1 MNKNETQLEITSRS
15 NAYQISFIKSAGGL
29 RFSSCGGFSRDQYGT
44 AYDNNMVNLNYR
56 WFGKMVDP
64 KKITIKMED
73 FDEEQVGEY
82 DLSINF
88 GYKNHAENPGV
99 TMTFNIT
106 ILSEDWVEPEE
117 TEEEEAEGSEG
128 EGDAEGSSSD
138 SDAELTSEEIALQEE
153 ATAEV
158 VE

>member
-1 MNKNETQLEITSRS
+1 M
-15 NAYQISFIKSAGGL
+15 
-29 RFSSCGGFSRDQYGT
+29 
-44 AYDNNMVNLNYR
+44 
-56 WFGKMVDP
+56 
-64 KKITIKMED
+64 
-73 FDEEQVGEY
+73 
-82 DLSINF
+82 SINF

-117 TEEEEAEGSEG
+117 TEEEAEDSEG

-138 SDAELTSEEIALQEE
+138 SDAELTSEEIAQQEE